1 MVREKVCM
9 AMFGKKRSQPS
20 EGSDLVLA
28 YLEEVQRVRG
38 TLTLL
43 DANGRGVT
51 ATLTSVTDERV
62 GLNLQGPLLAEKGAA
77 VSLVFL
83 LDGLRFKAATKLLE
97 LKPGSAA
104 VELPA
109 TLSLAERRKKPR
121 ARLNAR
127 EGATAIALTGLFDG
141 VGINGSIENIS
152 ETGICIRVDKAMEVK
167 TQRKM
172 HMGVSL
178 MPVGQPLMLVKLTK
192 LPKCPTLEL
201 EGTVAHLDASSGLLV
216 GIAFD
221 SGKASLLAP
230 VRSLVASRT
239 TAIPTAVPPKARRQ
253 PEVEQEEA
261 APVERPAPKKEP
273 EPAPEAAPLA
283 SSPAPAP
290 APPPAPAVPV
300 ASAAVS
306 APETVAEVESTAAP
320 APEPVAPADDRSQ
333 AFLRMKKRTRALLL
347 AMPAGPN
354 RDAVASCLTED
365 GYGRVLYADTLT
377 GLLEHVERPGIH
389 LILVDDGVAELKGL
403 ALASLL
409 HHRLEDEMPPVI
421 LAETSVDAELVL
433 GARETGVAQILVK
446 PYDLDR
452 DFLRMLEAHL
462 GIS

>member
-1 MVREKVCM
+1 VDDALLQEKVGM
-9 AMFGKKRSQPS
+9 AMFGKKKSQPS

-43 DANGRGVT
+43 DTHGRGVQ
-51 ATLTSVTDERV
+51 AMLTSVAEERV
-62 GLNLQGPLLAEKGAA
+62 GLSLQGSLPAEKGAA
-77 VSLVFL
+77 VSLVFF
-83 LDGLRFKAATKLLE
+83 LDGLRFKAPTHLLE
-97 LKPGSAA
+97 SKSGSAA

-109 TLSLAERRKKPR
+109 AISLAERRGKPR

-152 ETGICIRVDKAMEVK
+152 ETGVCIRVDKAMEVK

-178 MPVGQPLMLVKLTK
+178 MPVGQPLMLVKLSK

-201 EGTVAHLDASSGLLV
+201 EGTVAYLDASSGLLL
-216 GIAFD
+216 GLAFD
-221 SGKASLLAP
+221 AGKESLLAP

-253 PEVEQEEA
+253 PEADRELEA
-261 APVERPAPKKEP
+261 HVDHAAPKKEP
-273 EPAPEAAPLA
+273 EVAPTAAPL
-283 SSPAPAP
+283 PGKQNPTL
-290 APPPAPAVPV
+290 APPPAPA
-300 ASAAVS
+300 
-306 APETVAEVESTAAP
+306 
-320 APEPVAPADDRSQ
+320 EPVAAAMASTPELAAPVDERAL
-333 AFLRMKKRTRALLL
+333 AFLRMKKRTRTLLL
-347 AMPAGPN
+347 AMPAGPD
-354 RDAVASCLTED
+354 RDAVAGCLTED

-377 GLLEHVERPGIH
+377 GLLEHVDRPGIS
-389 LILVDDGVAELKGL
+389 LILVDDGVAELQGL

-409 HHRLEDEMPPVI
+409 HRRLEEEMPPVI

-462 GIS
+462 GIG

>member
-1 MVREKVCM
+1 M
-9 AMFGKKRSQPS
+9 AMFGKKKSQPS

-28 YLEEVQRVRG
+28 YLEEIQRVRG

-43 DANGRGVT
+43 DANGRGVQ
-51 ATLTSVTDERV
+51 ATLTSVSEERV

-77 VSLVFL
+77 ASLVFL
-83 LDGLRFKAATKLLE
+83 LDGLRFKATTKLLE
-97 LKPGSAA
+97 LKAGSAA
-104 VELPA
+104 VELPSSI
-109 TLSLAERRKKPR
+109 SLAERRKKPR

-141 VGINGSIENIS
+141 VGINGSVENIS
-152 ETGICIRVDKAMEVK
+152 ETGVCIRVDKAMEVK

-178 MPVGQPLMLVKLTK
+178 MPVGQPLMLVKLSK

-201 EGTVAHLDASSGLLV
+201 EGTVAYLDASPGLLL
-216 GIAFD
+216 GIAFER
-221 SGKASLLAP
+221 GKEALLAP

-253 PEVEQEEA
+253 PEVEREEA
-261 APVERPAPKKEP
+261 APVQRAVTTKGSVEAPV
-273 EPAPEAAPLA
+273 AAPLVTDP
-283 SSPAPAP
+283 PAAP
-290 APPPAPAVPV
+290 SLPPAPTEPI
-300 ASAAVS
+300 
-306 APETVAEVESTAAP
+306 ESVAAP
-320 APEPVAPADDRSQ
+320 VPEAVTPVDDRSQ
-333 AFLRMKKRTRALLL
+333 AFLRMKKRTRAILL
-347 AMPAGPN
+347 AMPVGPD
-354 RDAVASCLTED
+354 RDAMARCLTED

-377 GLLEHVERPGIH
+377 ALLEHVDRPGIH
-389 LILVDDGVAELKGL
+389 LILVDDGVAELQGL

-409 HHRLEDEMPPVI
+409 RHRLEDEMPPVL

-446 PYDLDR
+446 PYDLDG

-462 GIS
+462 GIG

>member
-1 MVREKVCM
+1 M
-9 AMFGKKRSQPS
+9 AMFGKKKSQPS

-38 TLTLL
+38 TLTLQ
-43 DANGRGVT
+43 DANGRGVQ
-51 ATLTSVTDERV
+51 ATLTSVTEERV

-77 VSLVFL
+77 ASLVFL
-83 LDGLRFKAATKLLE
+83 LDGLRFKASTKLLE
-97 LKPGSAA
+97 LKSGSAA

-109 TLSLAERRKKPR
+109 SISLAERRKKPR

-127 EGATAIALTGLFDG
+127 EGATALALTGLFDG

-152 ETGICIRVDKAMEVK
+152 ETGVCIRVDKAMEVK
-167 TQRKM
+167 TQKKM

-178 MPVGQPLMLVKLTK
+178 MPVGQPLMLVKLAK

-216 GIAFD
+216 GIAFN
-221 SGKASLLAP
+221 SGKESLLAP

-253 PEVEQEEA
+253 PEVEREDA

-273 EPAPEAAPLA
+273 EPVPAAAPPVSTL
-283 SSPAPAP
+283 PP
-290 APPPAPAVPV
+290 APPTAPAVQV
-300 ASAAVS
+300 AAAAVS
-306 APETVAEVESTAAP
+306 APEPVAPVEPVAAP

-333 AFLRMKKRTRALLL
+333 AFLRMKKRTRAILL
-347 AMPAGPN
+347 AMPAGPD
-354 RDAVASCLTED
+354 RDAVAGCLTED

-377 GLLEHVERPGIH
+377 SLLGHVERPGIH

-409 HHRLEDEMPPVI
+409 HNRLEDEMPPVI

-462 GIS
+462 GIA

>member
-1 MVREKVCM
+1 M
-9 AMFGKKRSQPS
+9 AMFGKKKSQLS

-51 ATLTSVTDERV
+51 ATLTSVTEERV
-62 GLNLQGPLLAEKGAA
+62 GLNLQGSLLAEKGAA
-77 VSLVFL
+77 ASLVFI
-83 LDGLRFKAATKLLE
+83 LDGMRFKATTKLLE
-97 LKPGSAA
+97 LKPGSAV

-109 TLSLAERRKKPR
+109 SLSLAERRKKPR

-152 ETGICIRVDKAMEVK
+152 ETGVCIRVDKAMEVK

-178 MPVGQPLMLVKLTK
+178 MPVGQPLMLVKLSK

-201 EGTVAHLDASSGLLV
+201 EGTVAYLDASSGLLV

-221 SGKASLLAP
+221 TSKASLLAP

-253 PEVEQEEA
+253 PEVEREEA

-273 EPAPEAAPLA
+273 EPAP
-283 SSPAPAP
+283 
-290 APPPAPAVPV
+290 APPPPVSSPTPELVPPLSPAGPV
-300 ASAAVS
+300 ETVAVS
-306 APETVAEVESTAAP
+306 APEPAP
-320 APEPVAPADDRSQ
+320 EPGPEPGPEPVAPTDDRSQ
-333 AFLRMKKRTRALLL
+333 AFLRMKKRTRVILL
-347 AMPAGPN
+347 AMPPGPS
-354 RDAVASCLTED
+354 RDAVAACLTED

-377 GLLEHVERPGIH
+377 GLLEHVERPGVH

-452 DFLRMLEAHL
+452 DFRRMLEAHL
-462 GIS
+462 GIA

>member
-1 MVREKVCM
+1 M
-9 AMFGKKRSQPS
+9 AMFGKKKSQPS

-43 DANGRGVT
+43 DAHGRGVQ
-51 ATLTSVTDERV
+51 ATLASVTEERV
-62 GLNLQGPLLAEKGAA
+62 GLSLQGSLLAEKGAA
-77 VSLVFL
+77 ASLVFL

-109 TLSLAERRKKPR
+109 AIGLAERRKKPR

-141 VGINGSIENIS
+141 VGINGTIENIS
-152 ETGICIRVDKAMEVK
+152 ETGVCIRVDKAMEVK

-172 HMGVSL
+172 HMGANL
-178 MPVGQPLMLVKLTK
+178 MPVGQPLMLVKLSK

-201 EGTVAHLDASSGLLV
+201 EGTVAFLDSGNGLLL
-216 GIAFD
+216 GIAFEP
-221 SGKASLLAP
+221 GKESLLAP

-239 TAIPTAVPPKARRQ
+239 TAIPTSVPPKARRL
-253 PEVEQEEA
+253 PEAEREEEGPA
-261 APVERPAPKKEP
+261 DHAPPKKEP
-273 EPAPEAAPLA
+273 EPVVAAKL
-283 SSPAPAP
+283 
-290 APPPAPAVPV
+290 
-300 ASAAVS
+300 
-306 APETVAEVESTAAP
+306 EP
-320 APEPVAPADDRSQ
+320 APEPAPTPAILAEPVPAPLVPVPQPEPPVQLDDRAL

-347 AMPAGPN
+347 AMPAGPD
-354 RDAVASCLTED
+354 RDAVAAYLAED

-377 GLLEHVERPGIH
+377 GLLEHVDRPGIS

-409 HHRLEDEMPPVI
+409 RHRLEDEMPPVI
-421 LAETSVDAELVL
+421 LAETSVDADLVL

-446 PYDLDR
+446 PYELDR
-452 DFLRMLEAHL
+452 DFLRMLEEHL
-462 GIS
+462 GIG

>member
-1 MVREKVCM
+1 MLLEKVCM
-9 AMFGKKRSQPS
+9 AMFGKKKSQPS
-20 EGSDLVLA
+20 EASDLVLA

-38 TLTLL
+38 TLTLQ
-43 DANGRGVT
+43 DANGRGVQ
-51 ATLTSVTDERV
+51 ATLTSVSEERV
-62 GLNLQGPLLAEKGAA
+62 GLNLQGPLVAEKGAA
-77 VSLVFL
+77 ASLVFL
-83 LDGLRFKAATKLLE
+83 LDGLRFKASTKLLE
-97 LKPGSAA
+97 LKSGSAA

-109 TLSLAERRKKPR
+109 SISLAERRKKPR

-152 ETGICIRVDKAMEVK
+152 ETGVCIRVDKAMEVK

-178 MPVGQPLMLVKLTK
+178 MPVGQPLMLVKLAK

-221 SGKASLLAP
+221 PGKASLLAP

-239 TAIPTAVPPKARRQ
+239 AAIPTAVPPKGRRQ
-253 PEVEQEEA
+253 PEAEREDA
-261 APVERPAPKKEP
+261 APAVRPAPKKEP
-273 EPAPEAAPLA
+273 EPAPAAAPPVSSLPPELA
-283 SSPAPAP
+283 PPTAPALQ
-290 APPPAPAVPV
+290 V
-300 ASAAVS
+300 AAAAVS
-306 APETVAEVESTAAP
+306 APEPVGQVEPAAAS

-333 AFLRMKKRTRALLL
+333 AFLRMKKRTRAILL
-347 AMPAGPN
+347 AMPAGPD
-354 RDAVASCLTED
+354 RDAVAGALTED

-377 GLLEHVERPGIH
+377 SLLEHVERRGIH

-452 DFLRMLEAHL
+452 DFLHMLEEHL
-462 GIS
+462 GIG

>member
-1 MVREKVCM
+1 
-9 AMFGKKRSQPS
+9 MFGKKKSQPS
-20 EGSDLVLA
+20 EASDLVLA
-28 YLEEVQRVRG
+28 YLEEVQRVRC
-38 TLTLL
+38 TLTLQ
-43 DANGRGVT
+43 DANGRGVQ
-51 ATLTSVTDERV
+51 ATLTSVTEERV
-62 GLNLQGPLLAEKGAA
+62 GLNLQGSLVAEKGAA
-77 VSLVFL
+77 ASLVFL
-83 LDGLRFKAATKLLE
+83 LDGLRFKASTKLLE
-97 LKPGSAA
+97 LKSGSAA

-109 TLSLAERRKKPR
+109 SISLAERRKKPR

-152 ETGICIRVDKAMEVK
+152 ETGVCIRVDKAMEVK

-178 MPVGQPLMLVKLTK
+178 MPVGQPLMLVKLAK

-221 SGKASLLAP
+221 SGKESLLAP

-239 TAIPTAVPPKARRQ
+239 TAIPTTVPPKARRQ
-253 PEVEQEEA
+253 PEAEREDA
-261 APVERPAPKKEP
+261 APAVRPAPKKEL
-273 EPAPEAAPLA
+273 EPTPAAAPPVSTLPPELA
-283 SSPAPAP
+283 PPTAPALQG
-290 APPPAPAVPV
+290 AA
-300 ASAAVS
+300 AAVS
-306 APETVAEVESTAAP
+306 AT
-320 APEPVAPADDRSQ
+320 EPVAQVEPAAAYAHEPVTPADDRSQ
-333 AFLRMKKRTRALLL
+333 AFLRMKKRTRAILL
-347 AMPAGPN
+347 AMPAGPD
-354 RDAVASCLTED
+354 RDAVAGALTED

-377 GLLEHVERPGIH
+377 SLLEHVERRGIH

-409 HHRLEDEMPPVI
+409 RHRLDDEMPPVI

-452 DFLRMLEAHL
+452 DFLHMLEEHL
-462 GIS
+462 GIA